1 MCANSI
7 TCHFTT
13 NESIFQFFVADA
25 AISRQT
31 TKNKSEPDNDKL
43 CLETILT
50 TAVSC
55 TNKLNDCTKQFCLQ
69 AIVEFYRMILLG
81 YHTSESVSS

>member
-81 YHTSESVSS
+81 YHTSDSVSS